1 MKNTLIDA
9 GPLIS
14 LFDRDDRFHKPVID
28 FLQKF
33 QGSLITTWP
42 VVTETTH
49 MLDFNIYV
57 QLDFLKWIKR
67 GAMQLVNLDYED
79 LERLIE
85 LTQRYANVPMDL
97 ADASL
102 IVIAERMDIRHIV
115 TIDSDFT
122 IYRTE
127 NKEYLRNLLT
137 PFIEVM

>member
-9 GPLIS
+9 GPLIAM
-14 LFDRDDRFHKPVID
+14 FNRDDRFHKPVIN

-42 VVTETTH
+42 VVTETSH
-49 MLDFNIYV
+49 MLDFNIYAQV
-57 QLDFLKWIKR
+57 DFLKWIKR
-67 GAMQLVNLDYED
+67 GAMKLVNLVYED

-102 IVIAERMDIRHIV
+102 MVAAERMNIRYIV
-115 TIDSDFT
+115 TIDSDFS

-127 NKEYLRNLLT
+127 NNEYLRNLLT
-137 PFIEVM
+137 PFIETM

>member
-9 GPLIS
+9 GPLIAM
-14 LFDRDDRFHKPVID
+14 FDRDDKFHKPVID
-28 FLQKF
+28 FLQEF
-33 QGSLITTWP
+33 EGTLITTWP
-42 VVTETTH
+42 LVPETTH

-57 QLDFLKWIKR
+57 QIDFLKWIKR
-67 GAMQLVNLDYED
+67 GAMRLANLDYED

-85 LTQRYANVPMDL
+85 LIQRYEKIPLDL

-102 IVIAERMDIRHIV
+102 MVISERMNIRDIV

-127 NKEYLRNLLT
+127 NKEYLSNLLA
-137 PFIEVM
+137 PFV

>member
-9 GPLIS
+9 GPLIAM
-14 LFDRDDRFHKPVID
+14 FDRDDKFHKPVID

-33 QGSLITTWP
+33 QGTLITTWP
-42 VVTETTH
+42 LVPETTH

-57 QLDFLKWIKR
+57 QIDFLKWIKR
-67 GAMQLVNLDYED
+67 GAMRLANLDYED

-85 LTQRYANVPMDL
+85 LIQRYEKVPMDL

-102 IVIAERMDIRHIV
+102 MVISERMNIRDIV

-127 NKEYLRNLLT
+127 NKEYLSNLLA
-137 PFIEVM
+137 PFV